1 MNGSGIEV
9 MTDKTNSIK
18 HWLRPV
24 VAVMW
29 SFFGVRKG
37 AEHEADMQSLKPMQV
52 IVAGVLLA
60 ALLVWVLLSIVHW
73 VVASSA

>member
-1 MNGSGIEV
+1 
-9 MTDKTNSIK
+9 MTSKTKFVKN
-18 HWLRPV
+18 WLRPV

-37 AEHEADMQSLKPMQV
+37 ADHDADMQALKPVQV

-60 ALLVWVLLSIVHW
+60 ALLVWVLLSIVRW
-73 VVASSA
+73 VVASSSA